1 MKWRKE
7 DIIGIVL
14 IITSMVIVGIIVIII
29 VVAIRK
35 SKSSTTQGEATDM
48 SSTTESSEP
57 PSLTSVDITDGVLY
71 LNLSNDKTIEISLST
86 TDSIQ
91 LPEKHSYISSSS
103 FTTENNGSIT
113 FDVSLVGTYVQEV
126 CKENA
131 ITMEQTCKDV
141 DYSILYSVSG
151 NTNDNTCTY
160 TCKNKSTTLSMAY
173 VDA

>member
-1 MKWRKE
+1 M
-7 DIIGIVL
+7 I
-14 IITSMVIVGIIVIII
+14 IVGIIVIII
-29 VVAIRK
+29 VVATRK
-35 SKSSTTQGEATDM
+35 SKSSTTQGEATET
-48 SSTTESSEP
+48 STTTDVSTTTETSEP

-103 FTTENNGSIT
+103 FTTDDYGFIT

-160 TCKNKSTTLSMAY
+160 TCKNKSTTLPIAY
-173 VDA
+173 VDT